1 MADSTITQ
9 AVADTVTLL
18 EMLTTVPD
26 QAPQGTTLTNE
37 LANATHQV
45 EALTN
50 ELACSETAMNMLHAE
65 LTEAKQI
72 AAALA

>member
-1 MADSTITQ
+1 M
-9 AVADTVTLL
+9 VTLL
-18 EMLTTVPD
+18 EMLTATPF
-26 QAPQGTTLTNE
+26 QAPQLAALTNE

-50 ELACSETAMNMLHAE
+50 ELANSETAMNMLRVD
-65 LTEAKQI
+65 LTKAKQI